1 MTSETKSRKQ
11 LPAITS
17 DQWHVIRAWRRE
29 TEQDRRP
36 FERQIV
42 SEHANRALAEATAK
56 SLRAEKAASPAGRA
70 EECVF
75 VRKPNYKT
83 LKYAKIIVPKH

>member
-17 DQWHVIRAWRRE
+17 DQWHVIRAWKRE
-29 TEQDRRP
+29 MALDRRP
-36 FERQIV
+36 FERSIV
-42 SEHANRALAEATAK
+42 SEHANRALAEASAAT
-56 SLRAEKAASPAGRA
+56 LRARAAENADER
-70 EECVF
+70 VF

-83 LKYAKIIVPKH
+83 LKYARVIVPKH